1 MTATTANPAVRF
13 SWQTPLVILLCG
25 CLIAVLGFG
34 ARSGLGF
41 FLKPMSSEFGWGRDV
56 LSLALAIQMLLW
68 GVAQPFMGAL
78 ADRYGPVPVLS
89 GGAVLYGLGLV
100 GMSHSATPG
109 MLHLTAG
116 VVLGLGLAACSFTL
130 VIGAFGKL
138 MPPEWR
144 TLSFGAGTAAG
155 SFGQFLFSPLSVA
168 LIGSVGWHQTLVIYG
183 AMVLLIIPLAF
194 ALAMPK
200 RTPQS
205 AAAAAA
211 QQTAG
216 QAMGEA
222 LGHRSYILL
231 ILGFFTCGF
240 QIFFVSVHLPAY
252 LLDRGLPAEI
262 GGWALGTIG
271 LFNIIGAISA
281 GYFAA
286 FLPKRYILS
295 FIYFARS
302 IAILIYILLPPSTAT
317 TMVFAAVLGLLWLST
332 VPPTSGLVAVMFG
345 TRWLATLFGF
355 AFFSHQIG
363 GFLGVWLGGWLF
375 EKTGSY
381 DIVWWLSIALGVVSA
396 AINLPIVEK
405 PVARLVPQP
414 A

>member
-1 MTATTANPAVRF
+1 MIGA
-13 SWQTPLVILLCG
+13 
-25 CLIAVLGFG
+25 LGFG
-34 ARSGLGF
+34 ARSGFGF
-41 FLKPMSSEFGWGRDV
+41 FLKPMSMEFGWGRDV
-56 LSLALAIQMLLW
+56 LSLAVAIQTLLW
-68 GVAQPFMGAL
+68 GVAQPFTGAL
-78 ADRYGPVPVLS
+78 SDRFGPVPVLCV
-89 GGAVLYGLGLV
+89 GAVLYGLGLV
-100 GMSHSATPG
+100 GMSLATTPG
-109 MLHLTAG
+109 MLYFAAG
-116 VVLGLGLAACSFTL
+116 IVVGLGLAASSFTL
-130 VIGAFGKL
+130 VIGTFGKL

-144 TLSFGAGTAAG
+144 TISFGAGTAAG

-168 LIGSVGWHQTLVIYG
+168 LIGSVGWHQTLMIYG
-183 AMVLLIIPLAF
+183 GLVLFIIPLAF
-194 ALAMPK
+194 SLSMPK
-200 RTPQS
+200 RTAAS
-205 AAAAAA
+205 AAAAAS
-211 QQTAG
+211 QQTAKE
-216 QAMGEA
+216 AMGEA

-240 QIFFVSVHLPAY
+240 QIFFISVHLPAY
-252 LLDRGLPAEI
+252 LVDRGLPAEI

-295 FIYFARS
+295 FIYFGRS
-302 IAILIYILLPPSTAT
+302 VAILIYIMLPPSST
-317 TMVFAAVLGLLWLST
+317 TTLVFAAVLGLLWLST

-355 AFFSHQIG
+355 AFFSHQVG
-363 GFLGVWLGGWLF
+363 GFLGAWLGGMLF

-396 AINLPIVEK
+396 VINLPIVEK
-405 PVARLVPQP
+405 PVARLAAQP